1 MNDRVSAAPPADFL
15 DEGSSTADY
24 ERQFA
29 MDWKPPELKFGNGT
43 SNGAGGDNG
52 YSNVAGNRNS
62 FMSVRSGLSSFT
74 TRPGTGGLASSTTT
88 TTNKS
93 SRGLFGKVREKLTMH
108 KSRSNWTIGGAEESD
123 DHDAANNS
131 SWANFPIPP
140 VFKHKRSE
148 SMDPSTLRANT
159 RTGGGIND
167 SSSTINH
174 SVNDFGAFQRN
185 AAAAAASRPAP
196 PARADSLVTTLPSF
210 DPTKRPTRDE
220 INANYQSLLASGFFG
235 THAIQSTRFSPPGAN
250 AAKHQ
255 SEAHSEAPSLAQRM
269 DEDKED
275 EEDDAEQQAE
285 GTFSQASTAFPPSP
299 ERQPPPPPPPN
310 RKPPLPPPDMAMDV
324 EDEDSASS
332 TPTAIPASSTAVFS
346 PLPPPR
352 TSSRDGDTSMS
363 PPPLPKQRLNKKQPP
378 LAFSSVPY
386 SSTSAGAEPKLTARP
401 FRPPPV
407 SLARFSVDSSRPR
420 SSDMQPPSFA
430 ARGTKRPFSSAGTN
444 GSQTSFYT
452 HRSSYDYDPMATD
465 GHGGI
470 GVATTTA
477 EEKVESGPRKLVKRL
492 RKSASKLSFRNNNST
507 TKMGGGGAQGNDE
520 GEDGGELQQPSTRT
534 SMSSTVR
541 RSFSWR
547 LGSSKPP
554 ETFSDPQKPPSSSTT
569 NNIFGSAFK
578 NTSGSDNFSRNT
590 SMDHFEP
597 PPPPAPTFAPP
608 SPPYQGLP
616 TIAASPSSADRNRL
630 KKREIRSRR
639 LRRKEESHT
648 PTKGSFSQQ
657 QQQQQ
662 QQDAMDW
669 QHPPSPSKRPRRSDA
684 SIFLRALDSNPTVAA
699 VEDNSSDSEPEMP
712 APVAAGQQQHH
723 QNQAPQEQPS
733 PPPGDGMEG
742 VEFSFHFP
750 GRTRPAAAAAA
761 VASTGGM
768 NGVHLGGPLA
778 VVPDVNRGLP
788 SVATSSFSGFG
799 SKKMGSVRVVRGD
812 LV

>member
-1 MNDRVSAAPPADFL
+1 MNDRVSTAPPADFL
-15 DEGSSTADY
+15 EGSSTADY
-24 ERQFA
+24 ERHFA
-29 MDWKPPELKFGNGT
+29 MDWKPPELKFGNG
-43 SNGAGGDNG
+43 NGNNTGDNG
-52 YSNVAGNRNS
+52 YSNVPGNRNS
-62 FMSVRSGLSSFT
+62 FMSVRSGLSSFA
-74 TRPGTGGLASSTTT
+74 TRPGTGGLASSMTTT
-88 TTNKS
+88 TTNNKS

-108 KSRSNWTIGGAEESD
+108 KSRSNWTIDGAEEPD
-123 DHDAANNS
+123 DHDAGNNS

-148 SMDPSTLRANT
+148 SMDPSTLRANN
-159 RTGGGIND
+159 RSGGMND

-174 SVNDFGAFQRN
+174 STSEFGKFQRN

-196 PARADSLVTTLPSF
+196 PTRADSLVTTLPSF

-250 AAKHQ
+250 AAKRQ

-269 DEDKED
+269 EEDKE
-275 EEDDAEQQAE
+275 EDDEQQVE
-285 GTFSQASTAFPPSP
+285 GTLSQTGSNFLPSP
-299 ERQPPPPPPPN
+299 VRQPPPPPPPN
-310 RKPPLPPPDMAMDV
+310 REPPLPPPGMAMDV
-324 EDEDSASS
+324 EDEGSASS

-352 TSSRDGDTSMS
+352 TLSRDGDTTMS
-363 PPPLPKQRLNKKQPP
+363 PPPLPKQRQPKKQPA
-378 LAFSSVPY
+378 LAFAAVPY
-386 SSTSAGAEPKLTARP
+386 DSTRAGAEPKLTARP

-420 SSDMQPPSFA
+420 SIDMQQSSFA
-430 ARGTKRPFSSAGTN
+430 TRGTKRPFSSAGTN

-492 RKSASKLSFRNNNST
+492 RKSASKLSFRSNNNST
-507 TKMGGGGAQGNDE
+507 TKMGGEGQGHDE

-534 SMSSTVR
+534 SMSSNVR

-554 ETFSDPQKPPSSSTT
+554 ETSSGTSLFNSASTA
-569 NNIFGSAFK
+569 NNVFGGFK
-578 NTSGSDNFSRNT
+578 SGASGSDNYSRNT

-597 PPPPAPTFAPP
+597 PPPPAPRFPPP
-608 SPPYQGLP
+608 SPPHQGLP

-662 QQDAMDW
+662 DAMDW

-684 SIFLRALDSNPTVAA
+684 SIFLRALDSTPTPA
-699 VEDNSSDSEPEMP
+699 VEDDSSDSEPEMP
-712 APVAAGQQQHH
+712 APVTIAHH
-723 QNQAPQEQPS
+723 RAPQEPS

-750 GRTRPAAAAAA
+750 GRTRPAAAGA
-761 VASTGGM
+761 TGGV
-768 NGVHLGGPLA
+768 NGNHLGGPLA
-778 VVPDVNRGLP
+778 VVPDVNRGMP
-788 SVATSSFSGFG
+788 SVATSTFEGFG

-812 LV
+812 FA

>member
-29 MDWKPPELKFGNGT
+29 MDWKPPELKFGNG
-43 SNGAGGDNG
+43 NGNNVGGDNG
-52 YSNVAGNRNS
+52 YNNVAGNRNS
-62 FMSVRSGLSSFT
+62 FMSVHSGLSSFT

-88 TTNKS
+88 ATNKS

-108 KSRSNWTIGGAEESD
+108 KSRSNWTIGGAGESD
-123 DHDAANNS
+123 DQDADNNS

-148 SMDPSTLRANT
+148 SMDPSTLRANN
-159 RTGGGIND
+159 RTGGSNE

-174 SVNDFGAFQRN
+174 SANDFGAFQRN

-250 AAKHQ
+250 AANRQ
-255 SEAHSEAPSLAQRM
+255 SEAHSEAPSLAQKM
-269 DEDKED
+269 
-275 EEDDAEQQAE
+275 EEDHEDDNEQQAE
-285 GTFSQASTAFPPSP
+285 GTFSQTGSNFPPSP
-299 ERQPPPPPPPN
+299 ERLPPPPPPPN
-310 RKPPLPPPDMAMDV
+310 REPPLPPPDMAMDV
-324 EDEDSASS
+324 EDEVSAS
-332 TPTAIPASSTAVFS
+332 IPASSTAVFS

-352 TSSRDGDTSMS
+352 TSSREGNTTMS
-363 PPPLPKQRLNKKQPP
+363 PPPLPKQRQSKKQPA

-386 SSTSAGAEPKLTARP
+386 ASTSAGAEPKLTARP

-420 SSDMQPPSFA
+420 SIDMQPPSFA
-430 ARGTKRPFSSAGTN
+430 VRGTKRPFSSAGTN

-477 EEKVESGPRKLVKRL
+477 AEDKVESGPRKLVKRL
-492 RKSASKLSFRNNNST
+492 RRSASKLSFRNNTST
-507 TKMGGGGAQGNDE
+507 TKMGGVGQGNDE
-520 GEDGGELQQPSTRT
+520 GEDGGELQQPATRT
-534 SMSSTVR
+534 SISSTVR

-569 NNIFGSAFK
+569 NNNIFG
-578 NTSGSDNFSRNT
+578 NGCDNFSRNT

-608 SPPYQGLP
+608 SPPHQGLP

-648 PTKGSFSQQ
+648 PTKGFFSQQQQ

-684 SIFLRALDSNPTVAA
+684 SIFLRALDSAPTIAA
-699 VEDNSSDSEPEMP
+699 VEDDSSDSEPEMP
-712 APVAAGQQQHH
+712 APIAAGHHH
-723 QNQAPQEQPS
+723 QPTQEQSQS

-750 GRTRPAAAAAA
+750 GRTRPAAAA
-761 VASTGGM
+761 TGGV

-778 VVPDVNRGLP
+778 VVPDVNRGMP
-788 SVATSSFSGFG
+788 TVATNSFSGFG

-812 LV
+812 VV

>member
-24 ERQFA
+24 EKQFA
-29 MDWKPPELKFGNGT
+29 MDWKPPELKFGHGNGNVN
-43 SNGAGGDNG
+43 NGGGDHG
-52 YSNVAGNRNS
+52 YSNAPGNRNS
-62 FMSVRSGLSSFT
+62 FMSVRSGLSSFA
-74 TRPGTGGLASSTTT
+74 TRPGTGGLASSMTTT
-88 TTNKS
+88 TTNNKS

-108 KSRSNWTIGGAEESD
+108 KSRSNWTIDGAEEPD
-123 DHDAANNS
+123 DHDAVNNS

-148 SMDPSTLRANT
+148 SMDPSTLRANN
-159 RTGGGIND
+159 RNGGMND

-174 SVNDFGAFQRN
+174 STSEFGKFQRN

-196 PARADSLVTTLPSF
+196 PTRADSLVTTLPSF

-250 AAKHQ
+250 AAKRQ

-269 DEDKED
+269 
-275 EEDDAEQQAE
+275 EEDREQDDEQQVE
-285 GTFSQASTAFPPSP
+285 GTLSQTGSNFLPSP
-299 ERQPPPPPPPN
+299 VRQPPPPPQPN
-310 RKPPLPPPDMAMDV
+310 REPPPPPPSEMAMDV
-324 EDEDSASS
+324 EDECSSSS

-352 TSSRDGDTSMS
+352 ISSRDGDTTMS
-363 PPPLPKQRLNKKQPP
+363 PPPLPKQRQPKKQPA
-378 LAFSSVPY
+378 LAFAAVPY
-386 SSTSAGAEPKLTARP
+386 DSTRAGAEPKLTARP

-420 SSDMQPPSFA
+420 SIDMQQSSFA
-430 ARGTKRPFSSAGTN
+430 TRGTKRPFSSAGTN

-492 RKSASKLSFRNNNST
+492 RKSASKLSFRSNNST
-507 TKMGGGGAQGNDE
+507 TKIGGGGQGNDE

-534 SMSSTVR
+534 SMSSNVR

-554 ETFSDPQKPPSSSTT
+554 ESSDTSHQFSSSSAANTA
-569 NNIFGSAFK
+569 NNVFGGFK
-578 NTSGSDNFSRNT
+578 SGASGNDNFSRNT
-590 SMDHFEP
+590 SMDHFEH
-597 PPPPAPTFAPP
+597 PPPPAPRFPPP
-608 SPPYQGLP
+608 SPPHQGLP

-648 PTKGSFSQQ
+648 PTKGSFPQQ
-657 QQQQQ
+657 QQQL

-684 SIFLRALDSNPTVAA
+684 SIFLRALDSTPTAA
-699 VEDNSSDSEPEMP
+699 VEDDSSDSEPEMP
-712 APVAAGQQQHH
+712 APVTGAQDHH
-723 QNQAPQEQPS
+723 HHHQAPQEES
-733 PPPGDGMEG
+733 TPPGDGMEG

-750 GRTRPAAAAAA
+750 GRTRPAAA
-761 VASTGGM
+761 VTGGL
-768 NGVHLGGPLA
+768 NGNHLSGPLA
-778 VVPDVNRGLP
+778 VVPDVNRGIP
-788 SVATSSFSGFG
+788 TVSTSTFQGFG

-812 LV
+812 FA